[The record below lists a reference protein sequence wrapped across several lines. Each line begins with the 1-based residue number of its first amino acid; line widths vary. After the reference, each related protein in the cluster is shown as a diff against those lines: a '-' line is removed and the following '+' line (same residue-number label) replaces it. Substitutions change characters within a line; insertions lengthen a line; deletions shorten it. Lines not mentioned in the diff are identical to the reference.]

1 MLSKIPQFVSASEL
15 RTHLAKYLHRAKKEP
30 VVISTDRGANAS
42 VLMSGAMY
50 NALLEAYED
59 TADVREL
66 TNLIKEKET
75 KPIKWNRAKY
85 GV

>member
-15 RTHLAKYLHRAKKEP
+15 RQHLAKYLARAKKEP

-42 VLMSGAMY
+42 VLLSGAMY
-50 NALLEAYED
+50 NTLLEAYED
-59 TADVREL
+59 MIDTREL
-66 TNLIKEKET
+66 AELVLTEKG

-85 GV
+85 GI

>member
-15 RTHLAKYLHRAKKEP
+15 RQHLAKYLTRAKKEP

-42 VLMSGAMY
+42 VLMSATMY
-50 NALLEAYED
+50 NTLLESYED
-59 TADVREL
+59 MIDAREL
-66 TNLIKEKET
+66 SELVVSQEG

-85 GV
+85 GI